1 MFLKT
6 LLLIS
11 PVCASLEAGLS
22 TLAEQV
28 VRTKLNFMVT
38 ASSTLVSNWTWVVK
52 FGKKIQ
58 EINILKI

>member
-38 ASSTLVSNWTWVVK
+38 ASSTLVSN
-52 FGKKIQ
+52 
-58 EINILKI
+58 